1 MQSLKTRCLCV
12 KKGSRSQGG
21 KGEEKHCQ
29 ENITRQEE
37 KGPLVV
43 SPADARNGPGVAADT
58 ACCLLAL
65 LLVSHGLQVGV
76 GATATPGEVS
86 PRQPRWVLKLPPW
99 GPWLYELG
107 TQDVQGAP
115 ISVPLCCHLAGRS
128 TPCDRPSASRIGKG
142 ALLGLFIG
150 DHNHEETSAGFRAL
164 VKGVQPAAAGPRQGW
179 AYSQK
184 PEGISNCRPAP
195 EDRWSDWGPPA
206 PPLWSREK
214 GAAPGGL
221 VALVVWWLCPASGP
235 SSEPG
240 GAPQC
245 RLSLLCPG
253 RPGPAPFPHRSSAGL
268 SQGAVQPWGS
278 VGLSEARQVSDSVTP
293 SCFQYPARPCRLGT
307 PVNAQQRDGWPT

>member
-1 MQSLKTRCLCV
+1 MQSLKTRCLCI
-12 KKGSRSQGG
+12 KKGSRSQE
-21 KGEEKHCQ
+21 GEKWREKNCR
-29 ENITRQEE
+29 ENITQAEE
-37 KGPLVV
+37 QGPLVV
-43 SPADARNGPGVAADT
+43 SPAGARNGPGVAEDT

-76 GATATPGEVS
+76 GAMATPGEVS
-86 PRQPRWVLKLPPW
+86 PRPPMQPRWVLKLPPW

-107 TQDVQGAP
+107 TQDVQVAP
-115 ISVPLCCHLAGRS
+115 ICVPLCCHLAGRS

-150 DHNHEETSAGFRAL
+150 DHSHEETSAGFRDL
-164 VKGVQPAAAGPRQGW
+164 EKGVQPAAAGPRQGW

-184 PEGISNCRPAP
+184 PEGLSTCRPAP
-195 EDRWSDWGPPA
+195 EGKWSDWGPPA

-240 GAPQC
+240 GVSPVQAFPALSRPSRPCSLSPPELSWPFSRSCAALGQC
-245 RLSLLCPG
+245 RPLQS
-253 RPGPAPFPHRSSAGL
+253 
-268 SQGAVQPWGS
+268 
-278 VGLSEARQVSDSVTP
+278 
-293 SCFQYPARPCRLGT
+293 
-307 PVNAQQRDGWPT
+307 PTGQ